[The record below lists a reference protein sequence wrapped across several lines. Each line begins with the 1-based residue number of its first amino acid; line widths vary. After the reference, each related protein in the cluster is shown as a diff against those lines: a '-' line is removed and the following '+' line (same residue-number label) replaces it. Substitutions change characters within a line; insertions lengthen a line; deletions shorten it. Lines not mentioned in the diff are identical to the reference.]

1 MRVALI
7 AESFLPQ
14 ANGVTNSLLRVIE
27 HLTARGDEAL
37 VIAPE
42 SKGDPGPVRY
52 GIARVRR
59 LPSMGWPGYD
69 DVRVSLSGSARI
81 SRMLDDFE
89 PDVVHLASPFMLGWS
104 AIRAANELD
113 LPTVAIYQ
121 TEVPSYAES
130 YNAAWG
136 ESILWNRVRNIHD
149 RADLTLAPSTYAM
162 RQLEQL
168 GVPRLR
174 LWPRGVDTAR
184 FRPDRQ
190 DATLRNRWAPG
201 GEVIVGYAG
210 RLAAEKRV
218 EDLARLAEVDGI
230 RVVIIGDGPS
240 RSRLEKLM
248 PDAVFTGFL
257 AGDELARALASL
269 DVFVHCGELETF
281 CQTIQEAHASGVPVI
296 APRRGGPIDLVDPDH
311 TGYLYPP
318 GRLDAM
324 VAGVRTLVHEP
335 ERRMR
340 FAANARVS
348 VEDRTWPRVCD
359 RLIDYYDEAIRNH
372 QAAPLRPWDV
382 LEHDVVDDTAG
393 DDSVVDGTMGEA
405 GTGARVVGQ

>member
-1 MRVALI
+1 MRVALV
-7 AESFLPQ
+7 AESFLPH
-14 ANGVTNSLLRVIE
+14 ANGVTHSLLRVIE
-27 HLTARGDEAL
+27 HLTARGDQAL

-42 SKGDPGPVRY
+42 AKGSAGPVRY
-52 GIARVRR
+52 GAATVRR

-69 DVRVSLSGSARI
+69 DVRVALSGSARI
-81 SRMLDDFE
+81 ERMLEDFE

-104 AIRAANELD
+104 AIRAAQELD

-121 TEVPSYAES
+121 TEVPSYAGS
-130 YNAAWG
+130 YNVAWG
-136 ESILWNRVRNIHD
+136 EPILWNRVRNIHA
-149 RADLTLAPSTYAM
+149 RAGLTLAPSTYAM

-184 FRPDRQ
+184 FRPDRR
-190 DATLRNRWAPG
+190 DADLRRAWAPRAQ
-201 GEVIVGYAG
+201 VIVGYAG

-218 EDLARLAEVDGI
+218 GDLARLSEVDGI
-230 RVVIIGDGPS
+230 QVVIIGEGPS
-240 RSRLEKLM
+240 RSRLESLM

-257 AGDELARALASL
+257 AGDELARAIASL

-281 CQTIQEAHASGVPVI
+281 CQTIQEAHASGVPVV

-324 VAGVRTLVHEP
+324 VAGVRTLVTDP
-335 ERRMR
+335 ERRAV
-340 FAANARVS
+340 FSANARVS

-359 RLIDYYDEAIRNH
+359 TLIGYYEEAIRDH
-372 QAAPLRPWDV
+372 AATPPLPWG
-382 LEHDVVDDTAG
+382 AG
-393 DDSVVDGTMGEA
+393 VAVA
-405 GTGARVVGQ
+405 A